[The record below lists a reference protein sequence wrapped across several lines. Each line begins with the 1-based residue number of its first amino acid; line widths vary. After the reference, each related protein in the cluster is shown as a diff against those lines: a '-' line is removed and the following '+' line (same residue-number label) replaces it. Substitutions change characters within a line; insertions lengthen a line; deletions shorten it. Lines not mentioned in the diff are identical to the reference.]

1 MKASVVHTTTSASLG
16 LITRNS
22 AETTMKTALC
32 HTLGIEYPIIGAPMG
47 PDLTGPEM
55 VAAVSNAGGLGILQ
69 AQFYAPPL
77 FRKEIHRVRALTDK
91 PFGVNLLL
99 HFPVEDLVAVC
110 LEERIPVLS
119 LFWGDPTPYVGPAHA
134 AGVKVFHQVGSVP
147 DAQRAAAAGVDV
159 IIAQGAE
166 AGGHVAGEV
175 PTLALVP
182 RIVDAVSP
190 RPVAAAGGIA
200 DGRGLVAVLA
210 LGAQAAVLGTRFLAS
225 SESRAHPHYK
235 QVVLEASEQD
245 TVRTILFGHGWPNAP
260 HRTLRTAFVRQWL
273 GQEGRG
279 QESREDEPVVGRTVI
294 GGQPMPVLR
303 FMGFP
308 PNAEATGDIDSMD
321 LLAGQSVGLIHEVK
335 PAGQIVGELVAEAR
349 QIISQRL
356 AGLIA
361 TKANAAT
368 ER

>member
-1 MKASVVHTTTSASLG
+1 MTFISG
-16 LITRNS
+16 DLITTGS
-22 AETTMKTALC
+22 ADATMKTTLC
-32 HTLGIEYPIIGAPMG
+32 HMLGIEYPIIAAPMG
-47 PDLTGPEM
+47 PDLTGPEL

-69 AQFYAPPL
+69 AQFCTPQL
-77 FRKEIHRVRALTDK
+77 FREEIHRIRALTDK

-99 HFPVEDLVAVC
+99 HFPIDDQVVVC
-110 LEERIPVLS
+110 LEERVPILS
-119 LFWGDPTPYVGPAHA
+119 LFWGDPTPYVKRAHA
-134 AGVKVFHQVGSVP
+134 AGVKVFHQVGSVS
-147 DAQRAAAAGVDV
+147 DAKRAAAVGVDV
-159 IIAQGAE
+159 IIAQGVE

-175 PTLALVP
+175 STLALVP

-200 DGRGLVAVLA
+200 DGRGVVAVLA

-235 QVVLEASEQD
+235 RMVLDASERD
-245 TVRTILFGHGWPNAP
+245 TVRTILFGYGWPNAP

-273 GQEGRG
+273 GREGRG
-279 QESREDEPVVGRTVI
+279 QESRPDEPVVGRTVI

-308 PNAEATGDIDSMD
+308 PNFDAKGDIDSMD

-335 PAGQIVGELVAEAR
+335 PAGQIVGELVTEAR

-361 TKANAAT
+361 IKASGGKFENSGL
-368 ER
+368 